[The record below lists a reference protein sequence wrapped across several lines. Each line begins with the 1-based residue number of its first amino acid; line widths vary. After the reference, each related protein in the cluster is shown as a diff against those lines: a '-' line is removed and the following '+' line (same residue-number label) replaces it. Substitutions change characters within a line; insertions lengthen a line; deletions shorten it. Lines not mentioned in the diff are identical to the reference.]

1 MESSAKARPL
11 QQKSYRKGSSLYF
24 SAGLVLSMVLVVTAF
39 EWKTTFLLS
48 ENGPIEIEEWDNK
61 QIIDFQPVTLPVPP
75 KPKVLSPNISTTPD
89 PVITEQII
97 DEPPVVEEPTEPVD
111 ATRLTDGLFSG
122 TPTEETPTTARFSR
136 AAVPANGLD
145 AFNAYIFDRL
155 RVPQHLIQQHV
166 NGRVVVSFVI
176 DTNGELTDIQ
186 IVEGLD
192 KQLEKQIIK
201 ILQEAPAW
209 EPAWKDGKKA
219 KAYMQLPIVIKVTH

>member
-1 MESSAKARPL
+1 MESSAKARPA

-48 ENGPIEIEEWDNK
+48 ENDPIDIEEWNNK
-61 QIIDFQPVTLPVPP
+61 TIIDFQPITLPVPP
-75 KPKVLSPNISTTPD
+75 KPKVSSPNISTTPD
-89 PVITEQII
+89 PVITEPIV

-111 ATRLTDGLFSG
+111 INHLTEGLFKG
-122 TPTEETPTTARFSR
+122 NPTEETPTTASFSR
-136 AAVPANGLD
+136 AAAPLDGLD
-145 AFNAYIFDRL
+145 AFHAYIFERL
-155 RVPQHLIQQHV
+155 RIPEHLIQQHA
-166 NGRVVVSFVI
+166 NGKVIVSFAV

-186 IVEGLD
+186 IIKGLD

-209 EPAWKDGKKA
+209 EPAWKDGKKV
-219 KAYMQLPIVIKVTH
+219 KVHMQLPIVIKVTH